1 MGGKAMTTTVYH
13 GGTERVDKPLCL
25 LGRKNLD
32 FGQGFYITDI
42 KERAVRWAVVTA
54 QRRKTHSLINI
65 YQLDR
70 DAILAEAR
78 CKIFQSY
85 DREWLDF
92 IVASRR
98 GENPAA
104 LFDYVEGGVA
114 NDRVIDT
121 VNLYMFGLLN
131 VEMTLQR
138 LAYHRPNNQICL
150 LNQSITHKYLTYEST
165 EPIE

>member
-1 MGGKAMTTTVYH
+1 MTITVYH
-13 GGTERVDKPLCL
+13 GGTERVEKPLCL
-25 LGRKNLD
+25 LGRQNLD
-32 FGQGFYITDI
+32 FGKGFYVTDI
-42 KERAVRWAVVTA
+42 KEQAVRWAVVTA
-54 QRRKTHSLINI
+54 QRRKAHSLINI

-85 DREWLDF
+85 DKEWLDF
-92 IVASRR
+92 IVSGRR

-104 LFDYVEGGVA
+104 VFDYVEGGVA

-121 VNLYMFGLLN
+121 VNLYMSGLLS

-138 LAYHRPNNQICL
+138 LAYHHPNNQICL
-150 LNQSITHKYLTYEST
+150 LNQSITDKYLTYEST
-165 EPIE
+165 ESIE

>member
-1 MGGKAMTTTVYH
+1 MTITVYH
-13 GGTERVDKPLCL
+13 GATERVDKPLCH

-32 FGQGFYITDI
+32 FGLGFYITDI
-42 KERAVRWAVVTA
+42 KEQAIRWAIATA
-54 QRRKTHSLINI
+54 QRRQTHALINI

-70 DAILAEAR
+70 DTILAEAR
-78 CKIFQSY
+78 CKIFHSY

-98 GENPAA
+98 GDNPAA

-121 VNLYMFGLLN
+121 VNLYMSGLLS

-150 LNQSITHKYLTYEST
+150 LNQCITDKHLTYGST
-165 EPIE
+165 ESIE